1 MSDMLE
7 IVKEKYYEYKIWIF
21 IILFI
26 LAAITYCAYSHQT
39 KEVPQTSL
47 SSSIASTSDVKKS
60 ESDDKN
66 SSIVMVDVK
75 GAVKKPGVYNITS
88 FARVQTAIA
97 QAGGTLEEADMQQV
111 NLAQKLTDGQI
122 VYVPMRGET
131 SAAPVNN
138 GSTSAVTTTDNEVI
152 NLNTATVVELQTLD
166 GIGVKKAEQ
175 IIAYREEHGGF
186 KSIEEIKQVSG
197 IGEKRFEALKDKVT
211 V

>member
-21 IILFI
+21 IILLI
-26 LAAITYCAYSHQT
+26 LAAIIYCAYSHQT
-39 KEVPQTSL
+39 KEVQQTSL
-47 SSSIASTSDVKKS
+47 SSSISSTSGVKKS
-60 ESDDKN
+60 ESSHEN
-66 SSIVMVDVK
+66 RSIVMVDVK
-75 GAVKKPGVYNITS
+75 GAVKNPGVYKITS

-131 SAAPVNN
+131 SSPVNN
-138 GSTSAVTTTDNEVI
+138 GSTSAMSTTDNEVI
-152 NLNTATVVELQTLD
+152 NLNTATVVELQKLD

-175 IIAYREEHGGF
+175 IIAYREEHGEF